1 MKNNQ
6 SGYQPLSF
14 EKDRL
19 QTAAIF
25 MSQRWGLIIWVLCH
39 CYIEAVKIK
48 PAGIVRKKRKTQ
60 LSENT

>member
-1 MKNNQ
+1 MREADKVVSLQCFLPQLSMKNNQ

-25 MSQRWGLIIWVLCH
+25 MSQR
-39 CYIEAVKIK
+39 
-48 PAGIVRKKRKTQ
+48 
-60 LSENT
+60 